1 MIQRGLILFAIVS
14 TGVFMTACKQ
24 ESVNGERTQVTT
36 ETSQFGKE
44 TSSTKKTALLIDC
57 PLKISQTQ
65 GGTDVEY
72 LAESGNLVKT
82 THATEDNIDLRV
94 QFVGFCNDKNATAQR
109 IEIRTNLDRALDP
122 FASSFSVIDVNSF
135 KTIGLSPFF
144 KINEDKTGFYV
155 PAFKVQNMWASLPAG
170 RYEFSAN
177 LVSQDFEVAHEW
189 TFNLEIR

>member
-1 MIQRGLILFAIVS
+1 
-14 TGVFMTACKQ
+14 MTACKQ
-24 ESVNGERTQVTT
+24 ESVNGERAQVTT

-65 GGTDVEY
+65 GETDVEFQDDS
-72 LAESGNLVKT
+72 ANLVKT
-82 THATEDNIDLRV
+82 IQGTDENIAFQV
-94 QFVGFCNDKNATAQR
+94 QFVGFCNVKNATAQR

-144 KINEDKTGFYV
+144 RINEDKTGFYV
-155 PAFKVQNMWASLPAG
+155 PSTMVQNMWNSLPAG
-170 RYEFSAN
+170 QYEFSAN
-177 LVSQDFEVAHEW
+177 IISQDFEITYEW